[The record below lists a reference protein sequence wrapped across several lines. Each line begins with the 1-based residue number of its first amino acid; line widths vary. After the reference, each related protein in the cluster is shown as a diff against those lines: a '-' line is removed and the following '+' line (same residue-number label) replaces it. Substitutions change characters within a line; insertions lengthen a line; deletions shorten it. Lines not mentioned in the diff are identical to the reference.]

1 METAL
6 WEGERESG
14 QTSWSDRQIWTRITA
29 LASRYDISEVQSCK
43 TGLIG
48 GWGTPR
54 DLSWLFE
61 GYKLPAPQM
70 SSFPL
75 KNVVIITVYRYL
87 IGKISQTRRG
97 QCTYWNVSHNC
108 VSKCIRLHL
117 TAYSFEKISGETSIP
132 PPLPGS
138 SWPSAT
144 RDFSPSGLLPPNDKS

>member
-75 KNVVIITVYRYL
+75 KTVLSLQYIGNSSEKSARRDEVSAHTGTFLIIV
-87 IGKISQTRRG
+87 SQ
-97 QCTYWNVSHNC
+97 NVSD
-108 VSKCIRLHL
+108 CISPHTHL
-117 TAYSFEKISGETSIP
+117 KKFPGKQVFP
-132 PPLPGS
+132 PTPRKLLAFGH
-138 SWPSAT
+138 
-144 RDFSPSGLLPPNDKS
+144 SGLLPLGTSPPKR